1 MSDQALGSADLG
13 DGADAAPRAKSLQDI
28 FWMVLQPVLVLGSA
42 FLVATMV
49 TGEWMNHKLY
59 ALVMV
64 MLPVPLLI
72 VAERV
77 WGKRKD
83 WQLEPKELAEDG
95 FWLAFGAFL
104 WGPLISDFYRTPIS
118 EGFRAIRDTIG
129 SWLGHGFGR
138 YWPRYRRRICGWKSV

>member
-77 WGKRKD
+77 W
-83 WQLEPKELAEDG
+83 QA
-95 FWLAFGAFL
+95 
-104 WGPLISDFYRTPIS
+104 
-118 EGFRAIRDTIG
+118 
-129 SWLGHGFGR
+129 
-138 YWPRYRRRICGWKSV
+138 